1 MCDAGGFLGV
11 PKAAAGSLVQVDRHT
26 QFWRAA
32 APHDSAV
39 KPVWQYLAEP
49 MRHCM

>member
-1 MCDAGGFLGV
+1 MCDAGGFPGA
-11 PKAAAGSLVQVDRHT
+11 PKAAGSLVQADRHT

-49 MRHCM
+49 TRHCM